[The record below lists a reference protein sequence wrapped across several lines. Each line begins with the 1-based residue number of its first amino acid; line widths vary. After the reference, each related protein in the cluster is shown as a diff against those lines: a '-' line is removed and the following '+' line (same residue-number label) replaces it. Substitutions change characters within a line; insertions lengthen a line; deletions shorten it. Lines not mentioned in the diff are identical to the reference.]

1 MHNKGTENPGP
12 SVGWLMQMAWRD
24 SRRNRSRLFLFISS
38 IILGIAAL
46 VSVQS
51 LSDNLRAEIDR
62 QAAAL
67 VGADLVISGNK
78 PFTTD
83 ISRLADSLGDRRS
96 SQKSFPSMAI
106 FMKTGGTRLVQIRA
120 LEGEYPFYGSL
131 KVDPETAGRSFR
143 NSRDVLV
150 DKGLLMQFN
159 GKVGDSLQ
167 LGMVVFRIAGAL
179 EFAPG
184 QTGLTSAVAPV
195 IFMPMRYLAETGLE
209 QFGSRISHTRYIKF
223 DRETDIPALV
233 EIIEDRVEKAGFELT
248 TIERQQEQTSRSFRD
263 VGRFLSLIGFVALLL
278 GCIGVASAIHVYI
291 REKIG
296 TIAILR
302 CLGATSRQAFLIYL
316 FQILAFGLM
325 GATIGA
331 MLGSGLQ
338 YWLPTLLKDILPVEV
353 KPIISWSAI
362 GQGIGIGVVISV
374 LFALAPL
381 LSIRRISPLNTLRMD
396 YQSDNK
402 GRWSNMT
409 VYSLILLFVWGFSW
423 LQIRKAIPSLFFT
436 LAVVL
441 SFLILAGFARL
452 LMWFVRRYFPG
463 GWPYVWRQ
471 GLANLYRPQN
481 QTTVLLMSIGLGT
494 ALFCTVLFIQT
505 ILLDRVR
512 LSTSGAQPNIVVFD
526 IQEPQRDSLVAL
538 SRRQGLPVSGTVP
551 IVTMR
556 LTSLNRIDIEDLRK
570 DSSLPMR
577 PWLFNREY
585 RVTYRDTLVA
595 SERITKGKWKG
606 RWEEAS
612 GLPSVSVEE
621 GLARRNGIKIGDTLT
636 FDVQGVPLPTTVGSF
651 RQVEWN
657 RIQTN
662 FLVLFPSGV
671 LEKAPKFHVLV
682 SRVDSPD
689 QSARYQREVIKAFPN
704 VSIIDL
710 GLVLDVVSTLLEKIG
725 FIIRFMAVYCMA
737 TGIVV
742 LIASVLISK
751 YQRIRESV
759 LLRTIGAGR
768 RQILSINAIEYFM
781 LGALAAITGILLA
794 LLGSW
799 ILADQVFETIFRPE
813 WTPVLLVFGGV
824 CSLTVLIGMAN
835 SRQVVNRPPL
845 EVLRD
850 AS

>member
-1 MHNKGTENPGP
+1 MITSSRPSGP
-12 SVGWLMQMAWRD
+12 SVAWLFKMAWRD

-51 LSDNLRAEIDR
+51 LSDSLRSEIER
-62 QAAAL
+62 QAAEL

-78 PFTTD
+78 ALNED
-83 ISRLADSLGDRRS
+83 LSQLADSLGDRRA
-96 SQKSFPSMAI
+96 SQKSFPSMAL
-106 FMKTGGTRLVQIRA
+106 FLKSGGARLVQVRA
-120 LEGEYPFYGSL
+120 LEGDYPFYGQL
-131 KVDPETAGRSFR
+131 KTIPANAGRSFR
-143 NSRDVLV
+143 DRQEILV
-150 DKGLLMQFN
+150 DKGLLLQFN
-159 GKVGDSLQ
+159 GEVGDTVQ
-167 LGMVVFRIAGAL
+167 LGMTTFRIAGML
-179 EFAPG
+179 ESAPG

-195 IFMPMRYLAETGLE
+195 IFMPMRYLPETGLE
-209 QFGSRISHTRYIKF
+209 QFGSRINHARYIKF
-223 DRETDIPALV
+223 DRKTDVAGLV
-233 EIIEDRVEKAGFELT
+233 ERIEDRIEGAGYELT

-316 FQILAFGLM
+316 FQILTFGGLGSM
-325 GATIGA
+325 VGA
-331 MLGSGLQ
+331 MLGSALQ
-338 YWLPTLLKDILPVEV
+338 FYLPVLLKDILPVSVEARISWQAIGSGLGLGL
-353 KPIISWSAI
+353 IISL
-362 GQGIGIGVVISV
+362 

-396 YQSDNK
+396 FQSDK
-402 GRWSNMT
+402 GDRLTS
-409 VYSLILLFVWGFSW
+409 LFVYLLMLAFIWGFSF
-423 LQIRKAIPSLFFT
+423 LQIRQALPSLYFT
-436 LAVVL
+436 LAVVV

-452 LMWFVRRYFPG
+452 LMWTVKRFFPS

-481 QTTVLLMSIGLGT
+481 QTLVLLMSIGLGT
-494 ALFCTVLFIQT
+494 ALFCTVLFIQS

-512 LSTSGAQPNIVVFD
+512 LSTTGAQPNIVVFD
-526 IQEPQRDSLVAL
+526 IQESQRDSIVAI
-538 SRRQGLPVSGTVP
+538 SKRQGLNVSGTVP

-556 LTSLNRIDIEDLRK
+556 LTSVNQIDIDSLRK
-570 DSSLPMR
+570 DTSLPMR

-585 RVTYRDTLVA
+585 RVTYRDSLVA
-595 SERITKGKWKG
+595 SERIKKGEWTGVWKDQTKPPMI
-606 RWEEAS
+606 S
-612 GLPSVSVEE
+612 LEE
-621 GLARRNGIKIGDTLT
+621 GLAKRNGIRLGDTLT
-636 FDVQGVPLPTTVGSF
+636 FDVQGTPMATIVGSL

-662 FLVLFPSGV
+662 FLVLFPAGV

-682 SRVDSPD
+682 SRVES
-689 QSARYQREVIKAFPN
+689 QEHSASYQQAVVKAFPN

-710 GLVLDVVSTLLEKIG
+710 GLVLDIVSTLLDKIG
-725 FIIRFMAVYCMA
+725 FVIRFMALYCMA
-737 TGIVV
+737 TGVVV

-751 YQRIRESV
+751 YQRMRESV
-759 LLRTIGAGR
+759 LLRTIGASR
-768 RQILSINAIEYFM
+768 RQILSITAMEYLM
-781 LGALAAITGILLA
+781 LGGMAALTGILLA
-794 LLGSW
+794 MGGSW
-799 ILADQVFETIFRPE
+799 ILAEQVFDTAFRPS
-813 WTPVLLVFGGV
+813 WLPVIGVFSGV
-824 CSLTVLIGMAN
+824 CLLTVAIGMAN

>member
-1 MHNKGTENPGP
+1 
-12 SVGWLMQMAWRD
+12 MAWRD

-51 LSDNLRAEIDR
+51 LSDSLRSEIER
-62 QAAAL
+62 QAAEL
-67 VGADLVISGNK
+67 VGADIVISGNRPLNENIGK
-78 PFTTD
+78 
-83 ISRLADSLGDRRS
+83 LADSLGDRRAA
-96 SQKSFPSMAI
+96 QKSFPSMALFI
-106 FMKTGGTRLVQIRA
+106 RSGGARLVQVRA
-120 LEGEYPFYGSL
+120 LEGDFPFYGQL
-131 KVDPETAGRSFR
+131 KTIPASAGRSFR
-143 NSRDVLV
+143 NRQEVLV
-150 DKGLLMQFN
+150 DKGLLLQFN
-159 GKVGDSLQ
+159 GKVGDSVQ
-167 LGMVVFRIAGAL
+167 LGMTIFRIAGLL
-179 EFAPG
+179 ESAPG

-195 IFMPMRYLAETGLE
+195 IFMPMQYLPGTGLE
-209 QFGSRISHTRYIKF
+209 QFGSRINHSRFIKF
-223 DRETDIPALV
+223 DRKTNITSLTER
-233 EIIEDRVEKAGFELT
+233 IEDRIEEAGYELT

-316 FQILAFGLM
+316 FQILAFG
-325 GATIGA
+325 G
-331 MLGSGLQ
+331 LGSLVGALLGSALQ
-338 YWLPTLLKDILPVEV
+338 FYLPVLLKDILPVSVEARISWQAIGSGLGLGL
-353 KPIISWSAI
+353 IISL
-362 GQGIGIGVVISV
+362 

-396 YQSDNK
+396 FQADK
-402 GRWSNMT
+402 GDRLTSLL
-409 VYSLILLFVWGFSW
+409 VYLLMLAFIWGFSW
-423 LQIRKAIPSLFFT
+423 LQIRQVLGSLYFT
-436 LAVVL
+436 LAVVVA
-441 SFLILAGFARL
+441 FLVLAGFARL
-452 LMWFVRRYFPG
+452 LMWAVKRFFPG

-481 QTTVLLMSIGLGT
+481 QTLVLLMSIGLGT

-505 ILLDRVR
+505 ILLDRVS
-512 LSTSGAQPNIVVFD
+512 LSTSGSQPNIVVFD
-526 IQEPQRDSLVAL
+526 IQESQRDSIVAI
-538 SRRQGLPVSGTVP
+538 SKREGLAVDGTVP

-556 LTSLNRIDIEDLRK
+556 LTSVNRIDLDSLRR
-570 DSSLPMR
+570 DTSLPMR

-595 SERITKGKWKG
+595 SERIRKGEWIGIWKDKSQPP
-606 RWEEAS
+606 RI
-612 GLPSVSVEE
+612 SVEE
-621 GLARRNGIKIGDTLT
+621 GLAKRNGIKIGDTLT
-636 FDVQGVPLPTTVGSF
+636 FDVQGAPMATIVGSL

-662 FLVLFPSGV
+662 FLVLFPAGV

-682 SRVDSPD
+682 SRVGS
-689 QSARYQREVIKAFPN
+689 QEHSARYQQAVVKAFPN

-710 GLVLDVVSTLLEKIG
+710 GLVLDVVSALLDKIG
-725 FIIRFMAVYCMA
+725 FVIRFMALYCMA

-751 YQRIRESV
+751 YQRMRESV

-768 RQILSINAIEYFM
+768 RQILAITAIEYFM
-781 LGALAAITGILLA
+781 LGALAALTGILLA
-794 LLGSW
+794 MGGSW
-799 ILADQVFETIFRPE
+799 ILAEQVFETAFRPD
-813 WTPVLLVFGGV
+813 WLPVIGVFAGV
-824 CSLTVLIGMAN
+824 CLLTVGIGMAN

>member
-1 MHNKGTENPGP
+1 
-12 SVGWLMQMAWRD
+12 MAWRD

-51 LSDNLRAEIDR
+51 LGDSLRTEIER
-62 QAAAL
+62 QAAEL

-78 PFTTD
+78 PLNED
-83 ISRLADSLGDRRS
+83 IRKIADSLGDRRAA
-96 SQKSFPSMAI
+96 QKSFPSMALFI
-106 FMKTGGTRLVQIRA
+106 RSGGARLVQVRA
-120 LEGEYPFYGSL
+120 LEGDFPFYGQL
-131 KVDPETAGRSFR
+131 KTIPASAGRSFR
-143 NSRDVLV
+143 NRQEVLV
-150 DKGLLMQFN
+150 DKGLLLQFN
-159 GKVGDSLQ
+159 GKVGDSVQ
-167 LGMVVFRIAGAL
+167 LGMTVFRIAGLL
-179 EFAPG
+179 ESAPG

-195 IFMPMRYLAETGLE
+195 IFMPMQYLPGTGLE
-209 QFGSRISHTRYIKF
+209 QFGSRINHSRYIKF
-223 DRETDIPALV
+223 DRKTNMADLAER
-233 EIIEDRVEKAGFELT
+233 IEDRIEGAGFELT

-316 FQILAFGLM
+316 FQILAFG
-325 GATIGA
+325 G
-331 MLGSGLQ
+331 LGSLVGALLGSALQ
-338 YWLPTLLKDILPVEV
+338 FYLPVLLKDILPVSVEARISWQAIASGLGLGL
-353 KPIISWSAI
+353 IISL
-362 GQGIGIGVVISV
+362 

-396 YQSDNK
+396 FQADK
-402 GRWSNMT
+402 GDRLTSLL
-409 VYSLILLFVWGFSW
+409 VYLLMLAFIWGFSW
-423 LQIRKAIPSLFFT
+423 LQIRQVLGSLYFT
-436 LAVVL
+436 LAVVVA
-441 SFLILAGFARL
+441 FLVLAGFARL
-452 LMWFVRRYFPG
+452 LMWAVKRFFPG

-481 QTTVLLMSIGLGT
+481 QTLVLLMSIGLGT

-505 ILLDRVR
+505 ILLDRVS
-512 LSTSGAQPNIVVFD
+512 LSTSGSQPNIVVFD
-526 IQEPQRDSLVAL
+526 IQESQRDSIVAI
-538 SRRQGLPVSGTVP
+538 SKREGLAVSGTVP

-556 LTSLNRIDIEDLRK
+556 LTSVNRINIDSLRR
-570 DSSLPMR
+570 DTSLPMR

-595 SERITKGKWKG
+595 SERIKKGEWTGAWRDKSQHPKI
-606 RWEEAS
+606 
-612 GLPSVSVEE
+612 SVEE
-621 GLARRNGIKIGDTLT
+621 GLAKRNGIKIGDTLT
-636 FDVQGVPLPTTVGSF
+636 FDVQGAPMATIVGSL

-662 FLVLFPSGV
+662 FLVLFPAGV

-682 SRVDSPD
+682 SRVGS
-689 QSARYQREVIKAFPN
+689 QEYSARYQQAVVKAFPN

-710 GLVLDVVSTLLEKIG
+710 GLVLDVVSALLDKIG
-725 FIIRFMAVYCMA
+725 FVIRFMALYCMA

-751 YQRIRESV
+751 YQRMRESV

-768 RQILSINAIEYFM
+768 RQILAITAIEYFM
-781 LGALAAITGILLA
+781 LGALAALTGILLA
-794 LLGSW
+794 MGGSW
-799 ILADQVFETIFRPE
+799 ILAEQVFETAFRPE
-813 WTPVLLVFGGV
+813 WLPVIGVFTGV
-824 CSLTVLIGMAN
+824 CLLTVGIGMAN

>member
-1 MHNKGTENPGP
+1 MNDFPKPSGP
-12 SVGWLMQMAWRD
+12 SVIWLINMAWRD

-51 LSDNLRAEIDR
+51 LSDSLRTEIER
-62 QAAAL
+62 QAAEL

-78 PFTTD
+78 PFSET
-83 ISRLADSLGDRRS
+83 ISKLADSLGDRRAA
-96 SQKSFPSMAI
+96 QKSFPSMAL
-106 FMKTGGTRLVQIRA
+106 FLKSGGARLVQIRA
-120 LEGEYPFYGSL
+120 LEGGYPFYGQL
-131 KVDPETAGRSFR
+131 KTIPATAGETFR
-143 NSRDVLV
+143 NRQEILV
-150 DKGLLMQFN
+150 DKGLLLQFD
-159 GKVGDSLQ
+159 GKVGDSVQ
-167 LGMVVFRIAGAL
+167 LGMTVFRIAGML
-179 EFAPG
+179 VSAPG

-195 IFMPMRYLAETGLE
+195 IFMPMQYLSATGLE
-209 QFGSRISHTRYIKF
+209 QFGSRINHTRYIKF
-223 DRETDIPALV
+223 DGKTDVAALV
-233 EIIEDRVEKAGFELT
+233 EGIEDRIESADYELT

-316 FQILAFGLM
+316 FQILAFG
-325 GATIGA
+325 G
-331 MLGSGLQ
+331 LGSMVGAFIGSALQ
-338 YWLPTLLKDILPVEV
+338 WYLPELLKDFLPVSVEARISWQAIGSGIGLGM
-353 KPIISWSAI
+353 IISL
-362 GQGIGIGVVISV
+362 

-396 YQSDNK
+396 FQTNK
-402 GRWSNMT
+402 GDRKTST
-409 VYSLILLFVWGFSW
+409 IVYLLMLAFIWGFSF
-423 LQIRKAIPSLFFT
+423 LQIRQALPSLFFT

-441 SFLILAGFARL
+441 SFLILAGFAQG
-452 LMWFVRRYFPG
+452 LMWSVKRFFPS
-463 GWPYVWRQ
+463 GWSYVWRQ

-481 QTTVLLMSIGLGT
+481 QTLVLLMSIGLGT
-494 ALFCTVLFIQT
+494 ALLCTVLFIQT

-526 IQEPQRDSLVAL
+526 IQESQRDSIVAI
-538 SRRQGLPVSGTVP
+538 SKREGLDVSGTVP

-556 LTSLNRIDIEDLRK
+556 LTSVNSINIDRLRK
-570 DSSLPMR
+570 DSTLPMR

-585 RVTYRDTLVA
+585 RVTYRDTLLA
-595 SERITKGKWKG
+595 SERITKGSWTGIWKD
-606 RWEEAS
+606 RKT
-612 GLPSVSVEE
+612 LPSVSVEE
-621 GLARRNGIKIGDTLT
+621 GMAKRNGLQIGDTLT
-636 FDVQGVPLPTTVGSF
+636 FDVQGAPLATIIGSF

-682 SRVDSPD
+682 SRVES
-689 QSARYQREVIKAFPN
+689 QEHSARYQQAVIRSFPN

-710 GLVLDVVSTLLEKIG
+710 GLVLDIVSTLLDKIG
-725 FIIRFMAVYCMA
+725 FVIRFMALYCMA

-751 YQRIRESV
+751 FQRMRESV
-759 LLRTIGAGR
+759 LLRTIGASR
-768 RQILSINAIEYFM
+768 KQILTITAIEYFM
-781 LGALAAITGILLA
+781 LGALAATTGILLA
-794 LLGSW
+794 MGGSW
-799 ILADQVFETIFRPE
+799 ILAEQVFETAFRPQ
-813 WTPVLLVFGGV
+813 WLPIFGVFSGV
-824 CSLTVLIGMAN
+824 CLLTVLIGMAN

-845 EVLRD
+845 EVLRG